1 MSVSEQS
8 PPVALLTADPR
19 TIDTDLMAVPVFEGE
34 LPPDKWSEATGGE
47 IARATRTKEFRGKL
61 YELFITPLTDR
72 SHPAPR
78 LALIGAGPRA
88 DFSSDRARKI
98 ASTLVITARQRRISR
113 VAFLPLKNDRRFEDP
128 QMLQAVAEGLTL
140 GAFDVGQYKTLDHDP
155 TPLSAL
161 SIVIEKA
168 SVASLAGQASAVER
182 GRLLGEFSNLA
193 RQLVNEPGNTLTPSG
208 FTERVVAIARAGG
221 LAVEVLEEPEL
232 TRLGMG
238 LLLGVGRGSS
248 DPPRLIVI
256 RYEPPGAP
264 ARPVLGFVGKGV
276 TFDSGGLS
284 LKTPDLM
291 HHMKDDM
298 AGAAAVVTAMSAVA
312 ALQGRVRI
320 VGVIPCVENMP
331 GGSAFRPGDI
341 LTSASGKT
349 VEVLNTDAE
358 GRLILGD
365 ALWHAQQ
372 IGATHLVDVATLT
385 AACVTALGTITS
397 GLFGTPQEWVNTVRT
412 VADRAGDRCW
422 PMPLFEEYR
431 DQLKSDLADMVNV
444 GGRPGGAIT
453 AATFLKE
460 FTGGLPWAHL
470 DIAGTAWSDE
480 ERPYQP
486 KGATGVGVRTLA
498 ELGLSSELK

>member
-1 MSVSEQS
+1 MTAGEQS
-8 PPVALLTADPR
+8 TPVDLLTADPR
-19 TIDTDLMAVPVFEGE
+19 AIDTDLIAIPVFEGE
-34 LPPDKWSEATGGE
+34 LPHEKWSEVAGGE
-47 IARATRTKEFRGKL
+47 IARAGRTKEFCGKL
-61 YELFITPLTDR
+61 YEFFITPLTDR
-72 SHPAPR
+72 SYRAPR
-78 LALIGAGPRA
+78 LALIGAGPNA
-88 DFSSDRARKI
+88 DFSIDRARKI
-98 ASTLVITARQRRISR
+98 ASALGIAARQRRISR
-113 VAFLPLKNDRRFEDP
+113 VAFLPLKHDGRFEDP
-128 QMLQAVAEGLTL
+128 QTLQAVAEGLTL
-140 GAFDVGQYKTLDHDP
+140 GAFDVGRYKTVDYDP
-155 TPLSAL
+155 TPLSSL

-168 SVASLAGQASAVER
+168 SVPAQASAVER
-182 GRLLGEFSNLA
+182 GRVLGEYSNLA
-193 RQLVNEPGNTLTPSG
+193 RRLVNEPGNALTPSV

-221 LAVEVLEEPEL
+221 LAVEVLEQPEL

-238 LLLGVGRGSS
+238 LLLAVGRGSS

-256 RYEPPGAP
+256 RYEPQGTP

-291 HHMKDDM
+291 DHMKDDM
-298 AGAAAVVTAMSAVA
+298 AGAAAVVTAMRAIA
-312 ALQGRVRI
+312 ALQGRVRV

-331 GGSAFRPGDI
+331 GGSAFRPGDVI
-341 LTSASGKT
+341 TSASGKT

-365 ALWHAQQ
+365 ALWYAQQ

-385 AACVTALGTITS
+385 GACVTALGKITS

-431 DQLKSDLADMVNV
+431 DQLKSDIADMVNV

-460 FTGGLPWAHL
+460 FTGGLPWVHL

-480 ERPYQP
+480 ARPYQP

-498 ELGLSSELK
+498 ELALSSEA